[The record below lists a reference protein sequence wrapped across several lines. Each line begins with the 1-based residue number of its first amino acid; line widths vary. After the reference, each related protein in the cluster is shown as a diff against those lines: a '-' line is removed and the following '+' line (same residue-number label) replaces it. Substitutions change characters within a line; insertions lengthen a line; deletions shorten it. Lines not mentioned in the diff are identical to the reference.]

1 MPLEFR
7 IFLKALFLPPS
18 GPLLI
23 GVVGLLLW
31 HRRPRLGYALCAAA
45 IGSLWVLSTPIISDA
60 LVRATEGYPALDPAH
75 LTASQSSA
83 QAIVILGGG
92 VRRNAPEA
100 GADAPGTH
108 VDLRLIEGA
117 KIARATH
124 LPILVS
130 GSARETAAM
139 RRFMQEDLQLPV
151 RWVEG
156 ASSDT
161 HENAVFSARLLKKQG
176 IDRII
181 LVTSSTHMVRAVAEF
196 TAAGLSVTPA
206 PAEMWTHDE
215 RAVLAFVP
223 SILALERSHTA
234 IYEWAGRI
242 IRRP

>member
-7 IFLKALFLPPS
+7 IFLKVLFLPPAS
-18 GPLLI
+18 PLLLGLA
-23 GVVGLLLW
+23 GVLLW

-45 IGSLWVLSTPIISDA
+45 IGSLWLLSTPIISDA
-60 LVRATEGYPALDPAH
+60 LTRVTESYPPLDPAH
-75 LTASQSSA
+75 LTAEQAGA

-100 GADAPGTH
+100 GGDAPAAH

-117 KIARATH
+117 KIARATQ

-130 GSARETAAM
+130 GSARETLAM

-156 ASSDT
+156 ASTDT
-161 HENAVFSARLLKKQG
+161 HENALYCARLLKKQG
-176 IDRII
+176 IEHVI
-181 LVTSSTHMVRAVAEF
+181 LVTSSTHMVRAAAEF
-196 TAAGLSVTPA
+196 TAAGLRVTPA

-215 RAVLAFVP
+215 RGVLAFVP

-234 IYEWAGRI
+234 LYEWAGRI